1 MRVSGALVILDH
13 VQQQA
18 KALGDPTRFR
28 IFRYVFE
35 VERPVSVAE
44 LTAYTQLNHNAVR
57 QHLAVL
63 ASAGLV
69 VEQVEERVRPGRP
82 RLLYTSAPEVA
93 GLWGMLSPYEYLA
106 TLLSEM
112 LRTGVTPEEIG
123 RSAGRR
129 RAAELPG
136 HSHDDPLAVMER
148 EVARRGFRPTVR
160 KRGGSVELVLGRCP
174 FESAAAINPDIVCSV
189 HRGLAK
195 GLAEGIGGI
204 DVADLVAKNPHKG
217 GCRIVF
223 HTSNGI
229 AQTLTHPR
237 SRSKP
242 VRSA

>member
-1 MRVSGALVILDH
+1 MVRVSDALVVLDH
-13 VQQQA
+13 VQMQA

-63 ASAGLV
+63 TSAGLV

-82 RLLYTSAPEVA
+82 RLLYTPAAEVA
-93 GLWGMLSPYEYLA
+93 GLWGTLSPYEYLA

-112 LRTGVTPEEIG
+112 LRTDASPEEVG

-136 HSHDDPLAVMER
+136 RSSDDPFDVMER
-148 EVARRGFRPTVR
+148 EVARRGFRPIVR
-160 KRGGSVELVLGRCP
+160 KRAGAVELVLGRCP
-174 FESAAAINPDIVCSV
+174 FESAAAINPGVVCSV
-189 HRGLAK
+189 HRGLTE

-204 DVADLVAKNPHKG
+204 DVADLVAKNPHKA
-217 GCRIVF
+217 GCRVVI
-223 HTSNGI
+223 HM
-229 AQTLTHPR
+229 
-237 SRSKP
+237 SKE
-242 VRSA
+242 